1 VVSLAKNFFEHQAFF
16 YMKTSWRK
24 ALLWF
29 LPITIICFFV
39 TRSAHSQS
47 TVNSTNTRI
56 VDKAIEIFN
65 SQIDD
70 LLAKG
75 LLEHTRIVP
84 NPKDAA
90 VSGVSGVENI
100 EWIPVRG
107 NIDEKKGIVTFFWLV
122 EPSGEIGF
130 EGYNL
135 EGDKELVEIV
145 AEVVRDYRFKPNEGS
160 RKYRLVTAKYIFP
173 AR

>member
-1 VVSLAKNFFEHQAFF
+1 
-16 YMKTSWRK
+16 MKSSWRTT
-24 ALLWF
+24 LLW
-29 LPITIICFFV
+29 LMPIAIVGFFAA
-39 TRSAHSQS
+39 RPAHSQS

-70 LLAKG
+70 LSSKG

-90 VSGVSGVENI
+90 VSGVSGIEDI

-135 EGDKELVEIV
+135 EGDKELGEIV
-145 AEVVRDYRFKPNEGS
+145 AEVARDYRFKPIEGS

-173 AR
+173 ARQTVKFP